1 MGYSKLSYDDLVEYP
16 EVWRSEKG
24 LTSPAWAKEI
34 SELGYNGVWAVD
46 FYADVFGAHLEPS
59 RMPEDYQTGEY
70 GAIALEIFDKFTTD
84 SKGRKKRKV
93 HRYTITD
100 GCMELFDLI
109 DRSDNFVLIAPVA
122 YAGKQ
127 RTNENARFL

>member
-1 MGYSKLSYDDLVEYP
+1 MGYSKVSYDDLVEHP

-59 RMPEDYQTGEY
+59 RMPEDYQTG
-70 GAIALEIFDKFTTD
+70 D
-84 SKGRKKRKV
+84 SEGRPIHLSKRQGRRCIRQES
-93 HRYTITD
+93 HAD
-100 GCMELFDLI
+100 GKP
-109 DRSDNFVLIAPVA
+109 S
-122 YAGKQ
+122 
-127 RTNENARFL
+127 TWT